1 MVAQRVIEIVAAKAH
16 GAPAPPTPESTLEEL
31 GLDSLDAVEIMYELE
46 ESLKVSIPNERVK
59 EMRTV
64 GDIVAGVEA
73 LVAARDA
80 AAPGAAG

>member
-1 MVAQRVIEIVAAKAH
+1 MVAQRVLEIVAAKSPSA
-16 GAPAPPTPESTLEEL
+16 AAPPTAESTLEEL

-46 ESLKVSIPNERVK
+46 EALKVSIPNERVK

-73 LVAARDA
+73 LVAERDA
-80 AAPGAAG
+80 TAKRAG

>member
-1 MVAQRVIEIVAAKAH
+1 MVAQRVLEIVAAKAKA
-16 GAPAPPTPESTLEEL
+16 APAPPRAESTLEEL

-46 ESLKVSIPNERVK
+46 EELKVSIPNERVK

-73 LVAARDA
+73 LVAERDA
-80 AAPGAAG
+80 AARRVG